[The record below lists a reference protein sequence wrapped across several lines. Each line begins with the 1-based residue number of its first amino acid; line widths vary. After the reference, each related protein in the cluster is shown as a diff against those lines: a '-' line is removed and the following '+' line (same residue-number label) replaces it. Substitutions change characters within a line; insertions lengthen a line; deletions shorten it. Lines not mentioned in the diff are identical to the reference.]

1 MSKTETI
8 DEYIQQ
14 FSEDIR
20 VVLLKL
26 RQVIK
31 EAVPEAT
38 EKISW
43 DMPTFVLHGN
53 LIHFACFKH
62 HIGLY
67 PGADAIVSFKERI
80 SEYKNSKGTIQFPLY
95 KPLPIDLIRDIV
107 MFNVKA
113 NTQEVQLKLEKRTKS
128 RVK

>member
-1 MSKTETI
+1 MNKTETI
-8 DEYIQQ
+8 DEYIQL
-14 FSEDIR
+14 FPEDIQ

-26 RQVIK
+26 REVIK
-31 EAVPEAT
+31 ETAPEAT

-67 PGADAIVSFKERI
+67 PGVDAIVAFKERI
-80 SEYKNSKGTIQFPLY
+80 SEYKNSKGTVQFPLS
-95 KPLPIDLIRDIV
+95 KPLPIDLIKEIV
-107 MFNVKA
+107 LFNVKA
-113 NTQEVQLKLEKRTKS
+113 NTQEEQLKTGKKS
-128 RVK
+128 K

>member
-14 FSEDIR
+14 FPEDIQ

-31 EAVPEAT
+31 KVAPEAT

-80 SEYKNSKGTIQFPLY
+80 SEYKNSKGAVQFPLS
-95 KPLPIDLIRDIV
+95 KPLPVDLIRDIV
-107 MFNVKA
+107 LFNVKA
-113 NTQEVQLKLEKRTKS
+113 NIQEAQLKERKS
-128 RVK
+128 IDSKAK

>member
-14 FSEDIR
+14 FPEDIQ

-26 RQVIK
+26 RQMIK
-31 EAVPEAT
+31 EAAPEAT

-43 DMPTFVLHGN
+43 DMPTFLLHGN

-67 PGADAIVSFKERI
+67 PGADAIVSFKDRI
-80 SEYKNSKGTIQFPLY
+80 SEYKNSKGT
-95 KPLPIDLIRDIV
+95 V
-107 MFNVKA
+107 
-113 NTQEVQLKLEKRTKS
+113 
-128 RVK
+128 

>member
-1 MSKTETI
+1 MNKTETI

-14 FSEDIR
+14 FPEDIQ

-26 RQVIK
+26 REVIK
-31 EAVPEAT
+31 ETAPEAT

-67 PGADAIVSFKERI
+67 PGVDAIVAFKERI
-80 SEYKNSKGTIQFPLY
+80 SEYKNSKGTVQFPLS
-95 KPLPIDLIRDIV
+95 KPLPIDLIKEIV
-107 MFNVKA
+107 LFNVKA
-113 NTQEVQLKLEKRTKS
+113 NTQEEQLKTGKKS
-128 RVK
+128 K

>member
-1 MSKTETI
+1 MSKIETI

-14 FSEDIR
+14 FPDDLQ

-26 RQVIK
+26 CQVIK

-43 DMPTFVLHGN
+43 EMPTFVLHGN
-53 LIHFACFKH
+53 LIHFAGFKH

-67 PGADAIVSFKERI
+67 PGADAIVAFKERI
-80 SEYKNSKGTIQFPLY
+80 SEYKNSKGTVQFPLS
-95 KPLPIDLIRDIV
+95 KPLPIDLIKEIV
-107 MFNVKA
+107 LFNVKS
-113 NTQEVQLKLEKRTKS
+113 NIQEEQLKSEKKS
-128 RVK
+128 K